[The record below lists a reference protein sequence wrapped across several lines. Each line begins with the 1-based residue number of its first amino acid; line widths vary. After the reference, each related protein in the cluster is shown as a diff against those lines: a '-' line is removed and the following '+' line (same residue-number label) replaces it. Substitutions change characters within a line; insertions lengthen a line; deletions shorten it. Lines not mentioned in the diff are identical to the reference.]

1 MFKKALCFIFIFGCF
16 MAQKSHAQIQVT
28 KDTMSYYR
36 KQIDTLDN
44 QIINLLGQRMQ
55 AARAI
60 GLYKLDH
67 QIGVVQSERFNQVL
81 ESAIRHGATLQL
93 SEKFVRALYNDIH
106 KESIRQEDEL
116 QAKVKQMQNEQKG
129 HKTSIK

>member
-1 MFKKALCFIFIFGCF
+1 

-129 HKTSIK
+129 YKTSIK